1 MIELGSV
8 CSVTNPPGTQP
19 AVPALPALPPEL
31 DRLVAAARADAV
43 RRGHGDLTPWHLV
56 GPLAQLRPD
65 LVGSVLGPT
74 IVADAALQLSLQPR
88 TYADP
93 SPTPGCVQALTSA
106 APGSDPLAALA
117 AVLRSATGTAA
128 PTSPPPRAHPGP
140 ATGAALQLTAIR
152 QQFAHVVVPEP
163 WLLSRPEVSDALLAA
178 LATGRAA
185 LLVGAEGAGR
195 TTAAALLA
203 ARLADPRYDGPLRGL
218 AVVLVRTA
226 DVVAVETGPA
236 VHGLLQEVAGRAV
249 VVLDD
254 LEVLSGLG
262 GGSRLDA
269 GLLAV
274 VRSAAHD
281 SAHRMVL
288 LLATPYDRAFAAQ
301 ERELVEE
308 CVQVALTAMP
318 EAQVAAVARRRALE
332 LAAAARVV
340 VPEDALAAGVGP
352 PGATD
357 SEVHPGL
364 VVRRLEQ
371 ATARAALRPDRT
383 VRPDDVVPPV
393 SRPGF
398 DPAGFRTALGALI
411 VGQDHVLDAVT
422 ARLSITRPELDLRTD
437 RPDAVLLLAGPT
449 GTGKTALAQAIAD
462 SLGPTRA
469 LVRLDMSE
477 YSEPHTVA
485 KLVGSPPGYV
495 GSTDPSSWL
504 TTKVLATPDCVLLLD
519 EMEKADPVVWNTFLQ
534 VFDAGRLSDGLGRT
548 ADFAR
553 VVVVMTTNIGARIF
567 EGRSPTSA
575 PDPQADRAG
584 VLAAVKERMAPEL
597 VNRLDEVLV
606 FAPLTP
612 HDIRVIAHRLV
623 DAMVVR
629 MAGRGFRLSYDDAV
643 LDVLAAAGYDPAYGA
658 RPLQRAVERL
668 VVMPLAAL
676 GTGAWHAAVDAGVI
690 GWHAA

>member
-1 MIELGSV
+1 
-8 CSVTNPPGTQP
+8 
-19 AVPALPALPPEL
+19 
-31 DRLVAAARADAV
+31 
-43 RRGHGDLTPWHLV
+43 
-56 GPLAQLRPD
+56 
-65 LVGSVLGPT
+65 
-74 IVADAALQLSLQPR
+74 
-88 TYADP
+88 
-93 SPTPGCVQALTSA
+93 
-106 APGSDPLAALA
+106 
-117 AVLRSATGTAA
+117 
-128 PTSPPPRAHPGP
+128 
-140 ATGAALQLTAIR
+140 
-152 QQFAHVVVPEP
+152 
-163 WLLSRPEVSDALLAA
+163 
-178 LATGRAA
+178 
-185 LLVGAEGAGR
+185 
-195 TTAAALLA
+195 
-203 ARLADPRYDGPLRGL
+203 
-218 AVVLVRTA
+218 
-226 DVVAVETGPA
+226 
-236 VHGLLQEVAGRAV
+236 
-249 VVLDD
+249 
-254 LEVLSGLG
+254 
-262 GGSRLDA
+262 
-269 GLLAV
+269 
-274 VRSAAHD
+274 
-281 SAHRMVL
+281 
-288 LLATPYDRAFAAQ
+288 
-301 ERELVEE
+301 
-308 CVQVALTAMP
+308 
-318 EAQVAAVARRRALE
+318 
-332 LAAAARVV
+332 
-340 VPEDALAAGVGP
+340 
-352 PGATD
+352 
-357 SEVHPGL
+357 
-364 VVRRLEQ
+364 
-371 ATARAALRPDRT
+371 
-383 VRPDDVVPPV
+383 
-393 SRPGF
+393 
-398 DPAGFRTALGALI
+398 
-411 VGQDHVLDAVT
+411 
-422 ARLSITRPELDLRTD
+422 
-437 RPDAVLLLAGPT
+437 
-449 GTGKTALAQAIAD
+449 
-462 SLGPTRA
+462 
-469 LVRLDMSE
+469 MSE